1 MNTQTSVT
9 RVFTN
14 LREEGRFDPKRRM
27 SQFVER
33 AEEQRSTP
41 TLDVTRL
48 KQLGWLTLLM
58 LIGCMSSAQADES
71 STSGAL
77 SVDAA
82 VSKAVR
88 DNPSLAE
95 MQSRYEALSEVPS
108 QVGSLPDPMINI
120 GAMNLPVDTFD
131 RAQEPMTQLQLGFSQ
146 AFPFPGKL
154 ALKQDAAEHDAKA
167 AGHSV
172 DEARLQLVRKVKGR
186 WWQLYYID
194 RALETL
200 DRNKELLSQFIEVA
214 RTKYET
220 GKGLQQDVL
229 LAQLELSKLLD
240 QQIQLTAIRRQQTIQ
255 LNILM
260 DQSPELAITLPQR
273 VGRTLGDLASEAD
286 LYLKAEQARPLI
298 RQLETKVDAAQ
309 SRLDL
314 AKRDYYPDFMVGLN
328 YGDRT
333 GMNPMPRGGA
343 RSDFVS
349 VMLGVKVPLYTGR
362 KQSKAVA
369 QRGLEVQTS
378 RYALLDERGLVRGA
392 IVAAVTD
399 YNRARQQLSLFET
412 GIVPQAKQTVNS
424 MLAGYQVSEVDFLN
438 LVRSQMTL
446 FNYELQ
452 YWKALSEAKQAL
464 AQLEAAVGEETIYE

>member
-1 MNTQTSVT
+1 MNIQKSIRSTCVNRRGACYLEPTIRFQFWLLSCAS
-9 RVFTN
+9 R
-14 LREEGRFDPKRRM
+14 REEACCVNRR
-27 SQFVER
+27 
-33 AEEQRSTP
+33 
-41 TLDVTRL
+41 LC
-48 KQLGWLTLLM
+48 LLS
-58 LIGCMSSAQADES
+58 LLVIGVGAVQASES
-71 STSGAL
+71 PAVDLL

-82 VSKAVR
+82 VTKAVR

-95 MQSRYEALSEVPS
+95 MQSRYQALSEIPS
-108 QVGSLPDPMINI
+108 QAGSLPDPMINF
-120 GAMNLPVDTFD
+120 GAMNFPSDTFD
-131 RAQEPMTQLQLGFSQ
+131 RAQEPMTQLQLGASQ

-154 ALKQDAAEHDAKA
+154 ALKQEAAEHDAKA

-172 DEARLQLVRKVKGR
+172 DEARLQLVRRVKSG
-186 WWQLYYID
+186 WWRLYYID
-194 RALETL
+194 RALETV
-200 DRNKELLSQFIEVA
+200 DRNQALLTQFIEVA
-214 RTKYET
+214 KTKYET
-220 GKGLQQDVL
+220 GEGLQQDVL
-229 LAQLELSKLLD
+229 LAQLEFSKLID
-240 QQIQLTAIRRQQTIQ
+240 QKIQLTAIRRQRAIQ

-260 DQSPELAITLPQR
+260 DHLPELDIKLPQEVDRTLP
-273 VGRTLGDLASEAD
+273 GLASDTD

-298 RQLETKVDAAQ
+298 RQLETKVEAAR
-309 SRLDL
+309 SRFDL
-314 AKRDYYPDFMVGLN
+314 AKRHYYPDFMVGLT

-333 GMNPMPRGGA
+333 GVNPMPRGGA
-343 RSDFVS
+343 RSDFLS
-349 VMLGVKVPLYTGR
+349 VMVGVKVPLYAGR

-392 IVAAVTD
+392 IAASMTD
-399 YNRARQQLSLFET
+399 YNRAKQQLSLFET

-438 LVRSQMTL
+438 LVRSQVTL

>member
-1 MNTQTSVT
+1 MTIEHGKSALASAITD
-9 RVFTN
+9 RVRHLCRVPLLIVLGVGAVQASENPT
-14 LREEGRFDPKRRM
+14 
-27 SQFVER
+27 
-33 AEEQRSTP
+33 AE
-41 TLDVTRL
+41 L
-48 KQLGWLTLLM
+48 LTV
-58 LIGCMSSAQADES
+58 S
-71 STSGAL
+71 
-77 SVDAA
+77 AA
-82 VSKAVR
+82 VTKAVR

-108 QVGSLPDPMINI
+108 QVASLPDPMINF
-120 GAMNLPVDTFD
+120 GAMNFPTDTFD
-131 RAQEPMTQLQLGFSQ
+131 RAQEPMTQLQLGISQ

-154 ALKQDAAEHDAKA
+154 ALKQEVAEHDARA

-172 DEARLQLVRKVKGR
+172 DEARLQLVRRVKSN

-200 DRNKELLSQFIEVA
+200 DRNQELLGQFIGVA

-229 LAQLELSKLLD
+229 LAQLELSKLID
-240 QQIQLTAIRRQQTIQ
+240 QKIQLDAIRRQRAIQ

-260 DQSPELAITLPQR
+260 DLSPELEIGLPSK
-273 VGRTLGDLASEAD
+273 VGRALPELASEAD
-286 LYLKAEQARPLI
+286 LYLKAEEARPLL
-298 RQLETKVDAAQ
+298 RKLETKVDAAR

-314 AKRDYYPDFMVGLN
+314 AKRDYYPDLMVGLT

-333 GMNPMPRGGA
+333 GVNPMPRGGA
-343 RSDFVS
+343 RSDFLS
-349 VMLGVKVPLYTGR
+349 VMLGVKIPIYAKR

-369 QRGLEVQTS
+369 QRGFEVQSS

-392 IVAAVTD
+392 IATSMTD
-399 YNRARQQLSLFET
+399 YHRAKKQLSLFEA
-412 GIVPQAKQTVNS
+412 GIVPQAEQTVNS

-446 FNYELQ
+446 FNYELR

-464 AQLEAAVGEETIYE
+464 AQLEAAVGEETVYE

>member
-1 MNTQTSVT
+1 MAQSAK
-9 RVFTN
+9 
-14 LREEGRFDPKRRM
+14 P
-27 SQFVER
+27 S
-33 AEEQRSTP
+33 EEQHNAPALGRARLHRSNRS
-41 TLDVTRL
+41 LVHL
-48 KQLGWLTLLM
+48 FLLTLLVAVGS
-58 LIGCMSSAQADES
+58 ISPAHAQDKASSEI
-71 STSGAL
+71 L
-77 SVDAA
+77 SMEAA
-82 VSKAVR
+82 VAKAVR

-95 MQSRYEALSEVPS
+95 MQSRFEALAEVPS
-108 QVGSLPDPMINI
+108 QVGTRPDPMISLA
-120 GAMNLPVDTFD
+120 AMNFPVDTFD

-154 ALKQDAAEHDAKA
+154 ALKQEAAEHDVKA

-172 DEARLQLVRKVKGR
+172 DEARLQLVRKVKTR
-186 WWQLYYID
+186 WWQLYYVD
-194 RALETL
+194 RALETV
-200 DRNKELLSQFIEVA
+200 DRNQDLLGQFIKVA
-214 RTKYET
+214 KTKYET

-229 LAQLELSKLLD
+229 LAQLELSKLID
-240 QQIQLTAIRRQQTIQ
+240 QRIQLEAIRRHQAIQ

-260 DQSPELAITLPQR
+260 DQTPELGITLPDD
-273 VGRTLGDLASEAD
+273 VGRKLPDLASETA
-286 LYLKAEQARPLI
+286 LYQKAETARPLL
-298 RQLETKVDAAQ
+298 RQLETKVDAAR

-314 AKRDYYPDFMVGLN
+314 AKRDYYPDFTVGLA

-333 GMNPMPRGGA
+333 GNNPMPMGGG
-343 RSDFVS
+343 RSDLLS
-349 VMLGVKVPLYTGR
+349 VMLGVKVPIYAGR

-392 IVAAVTD
+392 IATGVTD
-399 YNRARQQLSLFET
+399 FQRAKQQLSLFET
-412 GIVPQAKQTVNS
+412 GIVPQAEQTVKS

-452 YWKALSEAKQAL
+452 YWKALSEAKQAI